1 MEKKTHHVER
11 GCLIPK
17 GARGYKINDRG
28 GAFFFPARVRIF
40 MLSGNLH
47 KLPPRAFFFI
57 LTSPITDERE
67 QQNNPAGTLDGS
79 CFSVR
84 NSRKLSTNAAKAI
97 TASVARRFFLI
108 FGMLSLYFQGKRS
121 AEPGAIYS

>member
-1 MEKKTHHVER
+1 
-11 GCLIPK
+11 
-17 GARGYKINDRG
+17 
-28 GAFFFPARVRIF
+28 

-97 TASVARRFFLI
+97 TASVARRFVLI
-108 FGMLSLYFQGKRS
+108 LGVFCFYFEGKHS